1 MRIARHSPACYSGAR
16 PLLRTKHGFAVLKRL
31 YDWTLS
37 LAAHRH
43 AVPALAVVSFA
54 ESSFF
59 PIPPDVMLIPMV
71 LAARVRAFFIAAVCT
86 VSSVL
91 GGIAGY
97 AIGFFLYETMG
108 RSVLAFYGY
117 SERFAD
123 FQSQYNEWG
132 LLIVFAA
139 GLTPLPY
146 KVFTIASGVTGLGL
160 LPFIAGSSISR
171 GLRFFAVAIL
181 LWRYGPP
188 IRTFVEENLR
198 IVATVFVVTLFAGF
212 VILRFAV

>member
-1 MRIARHSPACYSGAR
+1 M
-16 PLLRTKHGFAVLKRL
+16 
-31 YDWTLS
+31 
-37 LAAHRH
+37 
-43 AVPALAVVSFA
+43 VSFA

-71 LAARVRAFFIAAVCT
+71 LAARARAFFIAAVCT

-97 AIGFFLYETMG
+97 AIGFFLYETVG

-160 LPFIAGSSISR
+160 IPFISGSLISR
-171 GLRFFAVAIL
+171 GLRFFAVAFL

-188 IRTFVEENLR
+188 IRTFVEENLK

-212 VILRFAV
+212 IILRFAI

>member
-1 MRIARHSPACYSGAR
+1 MLRGLYNWTMR
-16 PLLRTKHGFAVLKRL
+16 
-31 YDWTLS
+31 
-37 LAAHRH
+37 LAGHRH
-43 AVPALAVVSFA
+43 ALWALAAVSFI
-54 ESSFF
+54 ESSIF

-71 LAARVRAFFIAAVCT
+71 LAARARAFLIAAVCT

-97 AIGFFLYETMG
+97 AIGFFLYETVG

-160 LPFIAGSSISR
+160 IPFIAGSLISR
-171 GLRFFAVAIL
+171 GLRFFAEAFL

-188 IRTFVEENLR
+188 IRTFVEENLK
-198 IVATVFVVTLFAGF
+198 IVATVFVVTLCAGF
-212 VILRFAV
+212 VILRFAI

>member
-1 MRIARHSPACYSGAR
+1 M
-16 PLLRTKHGFAVLKRL
+16 
-31 YDWTLS
+31 
-37 LAAHRH
+37 LASHRR
-43 AVPALAVVSFA
+43 AVPALALVSFT

-71 LAARVRAFFIAAVCT
+71 LAARARAFFIAAVCT
-86 VSSVL
+86 ISSVL

-97 AIGFFLYETMG
+97 TIGFFLYETVG
-108 RSVLAFYGY
+108 RHLLDFYGY
-117 SERFAD
+117 TGRFAD
-123 FQSQYNEWG
+123 FQSYYNEWG

-160 LPFIAGSSISR
+160 LPFIAGSLISR
-171 GLRFFAVAIL
+171 GLRFYAVAFL

-188 IRTFVEENLR
+188 IRNFVENNLK
-198 IVATVFVVTLFAGF
+198 IVATVFMVTLVTGF
-212 VILRFAV
+212 VVLRYAI